1 MLGIIYLILA
11 GILGYKASKILIE
24 EGTKFSFI
32 NRSWLTLPAS
42 FGVGTL
48 LLTWVVYIISWFF
61 SVIGKVKNPLLYGNA
76 IGMAGVL
83 IFIILIEVQK
93 YRSHSSLVRSNM
105 EIGLTEQIDQ
115 DRKLKKKSR
124 KLSMDNLI
132 TDKSRFKKELILFGL
147 LAAFITYMTFYVF
160 YMKEGILY
168 SGLTVYGDYAPHTAM
183 IRSFSMGNNF
193 PTQYPHYGGADV
205 KYHFMFQ
212 FLAGNLEYLGM
223 RMDVAYN
230 IVSLTSLTGFLMLL
244 YQLALRITGKM
255 CCGVLTIFLF
265 FFRSGMAFFR
275 FVWEHIQAGNLLETL
290 TENVSFIG
298 YTTNENWGLWNFN
311 VYLNQRHLAFGLLMV
326 TLALYLFMDWLETG
340 TMHEEKGFVWMKER
354 LFSKEGWRSRNLE
367 QALLMGL
374 FLGLCAFWN
383 GAAVIGGLLILCG
396 FAVFSD
402 GKLDYLIMAAVTIF
416 FSYLQTKIFISGSAM
431 SPQIYLGFLAEDKTV
446 WGVVK
451 YLFWMSGVFFLGLL
465 VLVWFMRRR
474 ERAILL
480 GFIFPTIFAFVLLMT
495 PDINVNHKYIMISYA
510 FLTIF
515 WAWTICNLW
524 TGERVNRNVQIADEK
539 KTEDIENEIK
549 KETSQSDVKTGR
561 DRKIRK
567 FAGKV
572 LAAILTICLSITGIY
587 DFAVIVKGNGPGRR
601 VAVNMNSDLTCWLA
615 EHLDKNDLL
624 LTPEYSMNEVTMS
637 GVMLYCGWPYYAWS
651 AGYDTNYRAAQA
663 VTIYTTSD
671 SETLKSTVKQEKI
684 TYILFEEGSEFEQQV
699 CQEKTIAATY
709 EKVYETQDGRI
720 RIYKTN

>member
-124 KLSMDNLI
+124 KFSMDNLI

-431 SPQIYLGFLAEDKTV
+431 SPLIYLGFLAEDKTV